1 MPVSYREIAADL
13 RQQISEGRYVPGDKL
28 PMLTE
33 LQTQYGAGYQTVRS
47 AIALLEQEGLVVAV
61 RRRGTIVRER
71 PEKRRITR
79 SRQVFR
85 DEIGYFFDQT
95 AQQWAALETPT
106 LRWGVVPVDLAALMG
121 LRAGSE
127 VLIRDRVMGDP
138 ETRTPKQLATSYLP
152 ASIARGTR
160 LADADTGRGGIY
172 DRLEEMGHRPLRWSE
187 GVSAR
192 MPSPEEAEAL
202 NLPAD
207 VGVPLLRVVRVTS
220 SPTGEVVELN
230 DTRMSA
236 EEFEIG
242 YSIRRHTSARLLDVD
257 DEDTDEEDH

>member
-1 MPVSYREIAADL
+1 MPVSYRDIAADL
-13 RQQISEGRYVPGDKL
+13 RQQISEGRYLPGDKL

-33 LQTQYGAGYQTVRS
+33 LQAQYGAGYQTVRS

-71 PEKRRITR
+71 PEKKRITR

-85 DEIGYFFDQT
+85 DEIGYFFDPT
-95 AQQWAALETPT
+95 AQPWVALEPPT
-106 LRWGVVPVDLAALMG
+106 VRWGIVPVDLAALMG
-121 LRAGSE
+121 LSTGAE
-127 VLIRDRVMGDP
+127 VLVRDRIMGDP
-138 ETRTPKQLATSYLP
+138 ETRKAKQLATSYLP
-152 ASIARGTR
+152 ADLARGTQ
-160 LADADTGRGGIY
+160 LAEADTGSGGIY

-207 VGVPLLRVVRVTS
+207 VGVPLLRVVRLTMAPS
-220 SPTGEVVELN
+220 GEVLELN

-242 YSIRRHTSARLLDVD
+242 YSIRRHSSARLSDVD
-257 DEDTDEEDH
+257 DDEDEH

>member
-1 MPVSYREIAADL
+1 MPVSYRDIAADL
-13 RQQISEGRYVPGDKL
+13 RQQISEGRYMPGDKL

-33 LQTQYGAGYQTVRS
+33 LQAQYGAGYQTVRS

-71 PEKRRITR
+71 PEKKRITR

-85 DEIGYFFDQT
+85 DEIGYYFDPT
-95 AQQWAALETPT
+95 AQPWTALEPPT
-106 LRWGVVPVDLAALMG
+106 VRWGIVPVDLAALMG
-121 LRAGSE
+121 LSTGAE
-127 VLIRDRVMGDP
+127 VLVRDRVMGDP
-138 ETRTPKQLATSYLP
+138 ETRKPKQLATSYLP
-152 ASIARGTR
+152 ADLARDTP
-160 LADADTGRGGIY
+160 LAEANTGPGGIY

-202 NLPAD
+202 SLPAD
-207 VGVPLLRVVRVTS
+207 VGVPLLRVVRLTM
-220 SPTGEVVELN
+220 SPSGEVLELN

-242 YSIRRHTSARLLDVD
+242 YSIRRHSSARLSDVD
-257 DEDTDEEDH
+257 DDEDEH

>member
-13 RQQISEGRYVPGDKL
+13 RQQISDGRYLPGDKL
-28 PMLTE
+28 PMLTK
-33 LQTQYGAGYQTVRS
+33 LQEQYGAGYQTVRS
-47 AIALLEQEGLVVAV
+47 AISLLEQEGLVVAV

-71 PEKRRITR
+71 PERRRITR

-95 AQQWAALETPT
+95 AQRWAALEAPGI
-106 LRWGVVPVDLAALMG
+106 RWGVVPVDLAGLMG
-121 LRAGSE
+121 LGTGTE
-127 VLIRDRVMGDP
+127 VLIRDRLMGDP
-138 ETRTPKQLATSYLP
+138 ETRKPKQLATSYLP
-152 ASIARGTR
+152 GDIARGTR
-160 LADADTGRGGIY
+160 LAEVDTGPGGIY

-187 GVSAR
+187 SVSAR

-202 NLPAD
+202 DLPAD
-207 VGVPLLRVVRVTS
+207 VGVPLLRVVRVTT
-220 SPTGEVVELN
+220 SPSGRVVELN

-242 YSIRRHTSARLLDVD
+242 YSIRRHASAQLADL
-257 DEDTDEEDH
+257 DEEPDSDH

>member
-1 MPVSYREIAADL
+1 MPVSYRDIAADL
-13 RQQISEGRYVPGDKL
+13 RKQIGEGRYMPGQKL

-33 LQTQYGAGYQTVRS
+33 LQAQYGAGYQTVRS
-47 AIALLEQEGLVVAV
+47 AISLLEQEGLVVAV

-85 DEIGYFFDQT
+85 DEIGYYFDPT
-95 AQQWAALETPT
+95 AQPWVALKPPT
-106 LRWGVVPVDLAALMG
+106 LRWGVVPVDLAPLMN
-121 LRAGSE
+121 LPTGSE
-127 VLIRDRVMGDP
+127 VLVRDRVMGDP
-138 ETRTPKQLATSYLP
+138 ENSKPKQLATSYLP
-152 ASIARGTR
+152 ADLARGSR
-160 LADADTGRGGIY
+160 LADADTGPGGIY
-172 DRLEEMGHRPLRWSE
+172 DRLEEMGHSPLRWSE

-207 VGVPLLRVVRVTS
+207 VGVPLLRVVRVTTS
-220 SPTGEVVELN
+220 SNGEVVELN

-242 YSIRRHTSARLLDVD
+242 YSIRRHVSARLAED
-257 DEDTDEEDH
+257 DGEGEDDH

>member
-1 MPVSYREIAADL
+1 MPVSYRDIAADL
-13 RQQISEGRYVPGDKL
+13 RQQISEGRYAPGDKL

-33 LQTQYGAGYQTVRS
+33 LQATYGAGYQTARS

-85 DEIGYFFDQT
+85 DEIGYYFDPT
-95 AQQWAALETPT
+95 AQSWVALETPSV
-106 LRWGVVPVDLAALMG
+106 RWGVVPVDLASLMG
-121 LRAGSE
+121 LDIGSE
-127 VLIRDRVMGDP
+127 VLVRDRVMGDP
-138 ETRTPKQLATSYLP
+138 ETREPKQLATSYLP
-152 ASIARGTR
+152 ATLARGTQ
-160 LADADTGRGGIY
+160 LAEADTGPGGIY

-207 VGVPLLRVVRVTS
+207 VGVPLLRVVRVTE
-220 SPTGEVVELN
+220 SPNGEVLEVN

-242 YSIRRHTSARLLDVD
+242 YSIRRHTSARLTGSENDS
-257 DEDTDEEDH
+257 DEDR

>member
-1 MPVSYREIAADL
+1 MPVSYRDIAADL
-13 RQQISEGRYVPGDKL
+13 RQQISEGRYAPGDKL

-33 LQTQYGAGYQTVRS
+33 LQAQYGAGYQTVRS

-71 PEKRRITR
+71 PERRRITR

-85 DEIGYFFDQT
+85 DKIGYYFDPT
-95 AQQWAALETPT
+95 AQPWVALETPT
-106 LRWGVVPVDLAALMG
+106 VQWGIVPSDLAALMG
-121 LRAGSE
+121 LEPGAE
-127 VLIRDRVMGDP
+127 VLVRDRVMGDP
-138 ETRTPKQLATSYLP
+138 QTRKPKQLATSYLP
-152 ASIARGTR
+152 AELARGTR
-160 LADADTGRGGIY
+160 LADADTGPGGIY

-192 MPSPEEAEAL
+192 MPSPEEADAL
-202 NLPAD
+202 DLPAD
-207 VGVPLLRVVRVTS
+207 VGVPLLRIVRVTTAPS
-220 SPTGEVVELN
+220 NEVVEVN

-242 YSIRRHTSARLLDVD
+242 YSIRRHASARLTDD
-257 DEDTDEEDH
+257 DGDSDEDH

>member
-1 MPVSYREIAADL
+1 MPVSYRDIAADL
-13 RQQISEGRYVPGDKL
+13 RQQISEGRYMPGNKL

-33 LQTQYGAGYQTVRS
+33 LQTTYGAGYQTVRS

-71 PEKRRITR
+71 PEKKRVTR

-85 DEIGYFFDQT
+85 DEIGYYFDPT
-95 AQQWAALETPT
+95 AQPWVALKPPAV
-106 LRWGVVPVDLAALMG
+106 RWDIVPVDLAAMMG
-121 LRAGSE
+121 LGTGSE

-138 ETRTPKQLATSYLP
+138 ETRKPKQLATSYLP
-152 ASIARGTR
+152 ADVARGTR
-160 LADADTGRGGIY
+160 LAEADTGPGGIY
-172 DRLEEMGHRPLRWSE
+172 DRLEEMGHRPLHWRE

-192 MPSPEEAEAL
+192 MPSPEEAQAL

-207 VGVPLLRVVRVTS
+207 VGVPLLRVVRVAA
-220 SPTGEVVELN
+220 SPSGEVLELN

-242 YSIRRHTSARLLDVD
+242 YSIRRHSSARLSDVD
-257 DEDTDEEDH
+257 DDEDEH

>member
-1 MPVSYREIAADL
+1 MPVSYRDIAADL
-13 RQQISEGRYVPGDKL
+13 RQQISEGRYMPGDKV

-33 LQTQYGAGYQTVRS
+33 LQAQYGAGYQTVRS

-85 DEIGYFFDQT
+85 DEVGYYFDPT
-95 AQQWAALETPT
+95 AQPWVALAPPA

-121 LRAGSE
+121 IATGSE
-127 VLIRDRVMGDP
+127 VFIRDRVMGDN
-138 ETRTPKQLATSYLP
+138 ENRTPKQLATSYLP
-152 ASIARGTR
+152 GDLARGTQ
-160 LADADTGRGGIY
+160 LVEADTGRGGIY

-187 GVSAR
+187 AVSAR

-202 NLPAD
+202 KLPAD
-207 VGVPLLRVVRVTS
+207 VGVPLLRIVRVTT
-220 SPTGEVVELN
+220 SPDGKVVEIN

-242 YSIRRHTSARLLDVD
+242 YSIRRNASARLDDENGDVD
-257 DEDTDEEDH
+257 DD

>member
-1 MPVSYREIAADL
+1 MPVSYRDIAAEL
-13 RQQISEGRYVPGDKL
+13 RQQISEGRYMPGDKL

-33 LQTQYGAGYQTVRS
+33 LQAQYGAGYQTVRS

-71 PEKRRITR
+71 PEKRRINR

-85 DEIGYFFDQT
+85 DDIGYYFDPT
-95 AQQWAALETPT
+95 AQPWVALKPPVV
-106 LRWGVVPVDLAALMG
+106 RWGIVPIDLAGLMG
-121 LRAGSE
+121 LSTGSE
-127 VLIRDRVMGDP
+127 VLVRDRVMGDP
-138 ETRTPKQLATSYLP
+138 ETTKPKQLATSYLP
-152 ASIARGTR
+152 AKLVRGTQ
-160 LADADTGRGGIY
+160 LAEADTGHGGIY

-202 NLPAD
+202 HLPAD
-207 VGVPLLRVVRVTS
+207 VGVPLLRVVRVTTS
-220 SPTGEVVELN
+220 HNGDVVEIN

-242 YSIRRHTSARLLDVD
+242 YSIRRHASARLSDTDEDVD
-257 DEDTDEEDH
+257 DEDH

>member
-1 MPVSYREIAADL
+1 MPASYRDIAADL
-13 RQQISEGRYVPGDKL
+13 RQQISEGRYMPGDKL

-47 AIALLEQEGLVVAV
+47 AIALLEQEGLVIAV

-85 DEIGYFFDQT
+85 DEKGYFFDPT
-95 AQQWAALETPT
+95 AQPWVPLETPT
-106 LRWGVVPVDLAALMG
+106 RRWGVVPVDLAPLMG
-121 LRAGSE
+121 LATGAE
-127 VLIRDRVMGDP
+127 VFIRDRVMGDP
-138 ETRTPKQLATSYLP
+138 ETGKPKQLATSYLS
-152 ASIARGTR
+152 AELARGTP
-160 LADADTGRGGIY
+160 LAEADTGPGGIY

-187 GVSAR
+187 SVSAR

-207 VGVPLLRVVRVTS
+207 VGVPLLRVVRVTT

-242 YSIRRHTSARLLDVD
+242 YSIRRHASARLPDA
-257 DEDTDEEDH
+257 DEDGDEEDH

>member
-1 MPVSYREIAADL
+1 MPASYRDIAADL
-13 RQQISEGRYVPGDKL
+13 RQQISEGRYTPGDKL

-33 LQTQYGAGYQTVRS
+33 LQEQYGAGYQTVRS

-61 RRRGTIVRER
+61 RRRGTVVRER

-85 DEIGYFFDQT
+85 DEIGYFFDPA
-95 AQQWAALETPT
+95 AQPWVALEPPT
-106 LRWGVVPVDLAALMG
+106 IRWGVVPVDLAALMG
-121 LRAGSE
+121 LSVGAE

-138 ETRTPKQLATSYLP
+138 ETREPKQLATSYLP
-152 ASIARGTR
+152 AEVARGTR
-160 LADADTGRGGIY
+160 LAEADTGPGGIY

-202 NLPAD
+202 SLPAD
-207 VGVPLLRVVRVTS
+207 VGVPLLRVVRVTA
-220 SPTGEVVELN
+220 SPTGQIVEVN

-236 EEFEIG
+236 EQFEIG
-242 YSIRRHTSARLLDVD
+242 YSIRRHASARLPDAD
-257 DEDTDEEDH
+257 EETDEDH

>member
-1 MPVSYREIAADL
+1 MPSYRDIAADL
-13 RQQISEGRYVPGDKL
+13 RQQISEGRYRAGDRL

-85 DEIGYFFDQT
+85 DEIGYYFDPT
-95 AQQWAALETPT
+95 AQPWAALEPPHV
-106 LRWGVVPVDLAALMG
+106 RWGTVPIDLAAPMG
-121 LRAGSE
+121 LSIGAE
-127 VLIRDRVMGDP
+127 VLVRDRVMGDP
-138 ETRTPKQLATSYLP
+138 STRKPTQLATSYLP
-152 ASIARGTR
+152 GTLARGTR
-160 LADADTGRGGIY
+160 LAEADTGPGGIY
-172 DRLEEMGHRPLRWSE
+172 DRLEEMGYGPLRWSE
-187 GVSAR
+187 SFSAR

-202 NLPAD
+202 HLPAD
-207 VGVPLLRVVRVTS
+207 VGVPLLRIMRLTTS
-220 SPTGEVVELN
+220 PDGEVLELN

-242 YSIRRHTSARLLDVD
+242 YSIRRHPSARLAGTDVD
-257 DEDTDEEDH
+257 EDEHEH

>member
-1 MPVSYREIAADL
+1 MPVSYRDIAADL
-13 RQQISEGRYVPGDKL
+13 RQQISDGRYMPGDKL

-33 LQTQYGAGYQTVRS
+33 LQATYSAGYQTARS

-71 PEKRRITR
+71 PEKKRITR

-85 DEIGYFFDQT
+85 DEIGYYFDPT
-95 AQQWAALETPT
+95 AQPWVALEQPT
-106 LRWGVVPVDLAALMG
+106 IRWGIVPVDLAALMG
-121 LRAGSE
+121 LSIGAE
-127 VLIRDRVMGDP
+127 VLVRDRVMGDP
-138 ETRTPKQLATSYLP
+138 ETRKPKQLATSYLP
-152 ASIARGTR
+152 ADLARGTQ
-160 LADADTGRGGIY
+160 LAEGDTGPGGIY

-202 NLPAD
+202 SLPAD
-207 VGVPLLRVVRVTS
+207 VGVPLLRVVRLTMA
-220 SPTGEVVELN
+220 PGGEVLELN

-242 YSIRRHTSARLLDVD
+242 YSIRRHSSARLSDVD
-257 DEDTDEEDH
+257 DDEDEH

>member
-1 MPVSYREIAADL
+1 MPVSFRDIATDL
-13 RQQISEGRYVPGDKL
+13 RQQIDEGRYMPGDKL
-28 PMLTE
+28 PMLTQ
-33 LQTQYGAGYQTVRS
+33 LQAQYGAAYQTVRS
-47 AIALLEQEGLVVAV
+47 AISLLAQEGLVVAV

-85 DEIGYFFDQT
+85 DEIGYYFDPT
-95 AQQWAALETPT
+95 AQPWVALEPPD
-106 LRWGVVPVDLAALMG
+106 LRWGAVPVDVADLMG
-121 LRAGSE
+121 LAQGSE
-127 VLIRDRVMGDP
+127 VLIRDRVMGVAG
-138 ETRTPKQLATSYLP
+138 TRKPKQIATSYLP

-160 LADADTGRGGIY
+160 LAEADTGPGGIY

-202 NLPAD
+202 GLLAD
-207 VGVPLLRVVRVTS
+207 VGVPLLRVVRVTTS
-220 SPTGEVVELN
+220 STGEVVELN

-242 YSIRRHTSARLLDVD
+242 YSIRRHASARLTD
-257 DEDTDEEDH
+257 DGEDDDDCY

>member
-1 MPVSYREIAADL
+1 MPVSYRDIAADL
-13 RQQISEGRYVPGDKL
+13 RQQIGEGRYMPGDKL

-33 LQTQYGAGYQTVRS
+33 LQAQYGAGYQTVRS
-47 AIALLEQEGLVVAV
+47 AISLLEQEGLVVAV

-85 DEIGYFFDQT
+85 DEIGYYFDPT
-95 AQQWAALETPT
+95 AQPWVALEPPT

-121 LRAGSE
+121 LATGSE
-127 VLIRDRVMGDP
+127 VLVRDRVMGDP
-138 ETRTPKQLATSYLP
+138 ESRKPKQLATSYLP
-152 ASIARGTR
+152 ADLARGTR
-160 LADADTGRGGIY
+160 LAEADTGPGGIY

-207 VGVPLLRVVRVTS
+207 VGVPLLRVVRVTT
-220 SPTGEVVELN
+220 SPHGEVVELN

-242 YSIRRHTSARLLDVD
+242 YSIRRHASARLAD
-257 DEDTDEEDH
+257 DDGDGDDDR

>member
-1 MPVSYREIAADL
+1 MPVSYRDIAADL

-33 LQTQYGAGYQTVRS
+33 LQMQYGAGYQTVRS
-47 AIALLEQEGLVVAV
+47 AITLLEQEGLVIAV

-85 DEIGYFFDQT
+85 DEIGYFFDPA
-95 AQQWAALETPT
+95 AQPWAALETPT
-106 LRWGVVPVDLAALMG
+106 LRWGIVPVDLAALMG
-121 LRAGSE
+121 LATGAE
-127 VLIRDRVMGDP
+127 VFIRDRVMGDP
-138 ETRTPKQLATSYLP
+138 ETKKPKQLATSYLP
-152 ASIARGTR
+152 AGLARGT
-160 LADADTGRGGIY
+160 LLVEADTGPGGIY

-187 GVSAR
+187 SVSAR

-202 NLPAD
+202 DLPAD
-207 VGVPLLRVVRVTS
+207 VGVPLLRVVRVTT
-220 SPTGEVVELN
+220 SPTGAVVELN

-242 YSIRRHTSARLLDVD
+242 YSIRRHASARLSDA
-257 DEDTDEEDH
+257 DEDEDDH

>member
-1 MPVSYREIAADL
+1 MPASYRDIAADL
-13 RQQISEGRYVPGDKL
+13 RQQISEGRYAPGDKL

-33 LQTQYGAGYQTVRS
+33 LQAQYGAGYQTVRS

-79 SRQVFR
+79 PRQVFR
-85 DEIGYFFDQT
+85 DEIGYYFDPT
-95 AQQWAALETPT
+95 AQPWVALEPPA
-106 LRWGVVPVDLAALMG
+106 LRWGVVPVDLAGLMG
-121 LRAGSE
+121 IETGTE

-138 ETRTPKQLATSYLP
+138 ETRKPKQLATSYLP
-152 ASIARGTR
+152 AELARGTR
-160 LADADTGRGGIY
+160 LAEADTGPGGIY

-207 VGVPLLRVVRVTS
+207 VGVPLLRVVRVTA
-220 SPTGEVVELN
+220 SPTGEVVEVN

-242 YSIRRHTSARLLDVD
+242 YSIRRHTTARRPDA
-257 DEDTDEEDH
+257 DEDGDEEDH

>member
-13 RQQISEGRYVPGDKL
+13 RQQISEGRYLPGDKL

-33 LQTQYGAGYQTVRS
+33 LQEQYGAGYQTVRS
-47 AIALLEQEGLVVAV
+47 AITLLEQEGLVVAV

-95 AQQWAALETPT
+95 AQTWAALEAPT
-106 LRWGVVPVDLAALMG
+106 IRWGVVPVDLAGLMG
-121 LRAGSE
+121 LDTGAE

-138 ETRTPKQLATSYLP
+138 ETRKPKQLATSYLP
-152 ASIARGTR
+152 ADIARGTQ
-160 LADADTGRGGIY
+160 LAEADTGPGGIY

-207 VGVPLLRVVRVTS
+207 VGVPLLRVVRVTT
-220 SPTGEVVELN
+220 SPDGRVVELN

-242 YSIRRHTSARLLDVD
+242 YSIRRHASARLAD
-257 DEDTDEEDH
+257 DDGEPDDDH